1 MGSEGVPA
9 VMLEQATR
17 RGPQW
22 APDPRPSRLRPWLY
36 GLAWLVIIVAS
47 GVRW

>member
-1 MGSEGVPA
+1 MTA
-9 VMLEQATR
+9 RYQAHPR

-22 APDPRPSRLRPWLY
+22 APEPRPSRLREVLY

>member
-1 MGSEGVPA
+1 MNRY
-9 VMLEQATR
+9 QAHPR

-22 APDPRPSRLRPWLY
+22 APEREPRLRPWLY